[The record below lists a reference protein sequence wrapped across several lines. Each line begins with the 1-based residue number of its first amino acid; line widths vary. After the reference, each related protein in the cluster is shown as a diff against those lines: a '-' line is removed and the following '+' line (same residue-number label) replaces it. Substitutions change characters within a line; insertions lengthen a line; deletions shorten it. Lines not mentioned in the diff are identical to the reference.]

1 MVTSSLQT
9 ESIEVGIESDSTAAV
24 NGGILSP
31 VEEKVGVNQAVF
43 RGITG
48 AAELMGT
55 LLGTS
60 ECPFTALIVRV
71 CNSVTH

>member
-9 ESIEVGIESDSTAAV
+9 ESIDVGIESDSTAVV
-24 NGGILSP
+24 NDGITSP
-31 VEEKVGVNQAVF
+31 VEEKVGVNQAIF

-60 ECPFTALIVRV
+60 ACPFTALIVRV
-71 CNSVTH
+71 CNSVTQ

>member
-9 ESIEVGIESDSTAAV
+9 ESIDVGIESDSTAVV
-24 NGGILSP
+24 NDEITSP
-31 VEEKVGVNQAVF
+31 IEEKVGVNQAIF
-43 RGITG
+43 RGIAG

>member
-24 NGGILSP
+24 NDGIPSP

-71 CNSVTH
+71 CNSATH